1 MGVVRQLIQIA
12 ATEALLGRTIAED
25 RVKDSL
31 IMALPLIMDDDPKPI
46 IAVSVEDSLSP
57 STGDG
62 LFRTDVSM
70 TLQLQMAVA
79 KSVSV
84 AVEDENGDPGSM
96 SMLEIGT
103 TDAALEAS
111 LNLMDRQ
118 WRLALSDPG
127 NEWSQILLGL
137 IGDFGRISDVRM
149 VDPESGRKHAAR
161 IIEVTL
167 DPIAEPSLG
176 QDVPEVIATGL
187 AKMTATD
194 DYADLARIFSAS
206 LAGGAGLA
214 KWEEV
219 QAMLGVTKPVPALI
233 GVGTPDDGIEVLIS
247 DVSLNI
253 AGEIEDPGA

>member
-31 IMALPLIMDDDPKPI
+31 IMALPLIMDDAPAPI

-62 LFRTDVSM
+62 LFRTDVSL

-79 KSVSV
+79 KSVTV
-84 AVEDENGDPGSM
+84 AVQDEDGGSGNV

-111 LNLMDRQ
+111 LNLLDRQ
-118 WRLALSDPG
+118 WRLALSDPD
-127 NEWSQILLGL
+127 NAWAEILRDL
-137 IGDFGRISDVRM
+137 IAGFGRISDVRM

-167 DPIAEPSLG
+167 EPIAEPALG
-176 QDVPEVIATGL
+176 QDVPPAIAAGL
-187 AKMTATD
+187 DKMAASTDYVDLSRIFTASL
-194 DYADLARIFSAS
+194 YAGADLA
-206 LAGGAGLA
+206 
-214 KWEEV
+214 KWQDV
-219 QAMLGVTKPVPALI
+219 QAMLGVTQPVPGLI
-233 GVGTPDDGIEVLIS
+233 GVGTPDNGKEVLTS
-247 DVSLNI
+247 AVSLNI
-253 AGEIEDPGA
+253 AGEIEAPEA